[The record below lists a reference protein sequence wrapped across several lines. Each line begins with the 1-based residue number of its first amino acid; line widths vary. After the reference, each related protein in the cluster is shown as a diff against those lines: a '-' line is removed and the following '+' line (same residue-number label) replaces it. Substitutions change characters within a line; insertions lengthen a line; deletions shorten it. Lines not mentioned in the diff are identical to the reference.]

1 MSKHLMR
8 AVGLTVVL
16 ALLWGIFP
24 VLGSNQ
30 VQAANN
36 VSVSRRTLMA
46 GTRHATEAVII
57 RGPASGPTV
66 LVVGGIHGD
75 QPAGVQAA
83 QRVAQYR
90 DLSRGTLIVVPA
102 INKQAVQGGQR
113 TAADGVDLN
122 RTFPTRSGA
131 RPTDPRSRALWDLIR
146 NEGVQYVLDLHE
158 GKNYQSTSSSIGQMV
173 IHNTNRGTK
182 DLADA
187 MVTALNRTVS
197 GNRVWRTGGPPV
209 IGGLT
214 RAASQFLGLHA
225 FHITTTTRD
234 SMSLRVAQQLTA
246 VDTMLNRL
254 GMLAGGGSNGGS
266 GGGSNGGSSG
276 GSNGGSQ
283 PQQPAPNRPRV
294 TTQTI
299 AGGTKYA
306 TTLYIIDS
314 GRPGPTVWI
323 SGGVHGSE
331 VAGWMAADQIK
342 NWNIGRGKLLVLP
355 RANVPAVN
363 NRTRSGPG
371 DPDLNRQFPTSSGG
385 SARTTLSRAIWSAL
399 REHRPDWVID
409 LHEAMSARN
418 INPNSVGQTFIAY
431 PRTAALNA
439 GEAIFREM
447 NRSISNRNY
456 RFQVIRYPVQGSLA
470 RAATQFLGANGGI
483 FETTRLVQVNTRVNW
498 QLKFVEL
505 LLEHLQM
512 SPSRSRTASAGQG
525 TAA

>member
-8 AVGLTVVL
+8 AAGLAVVL
-16 ALLWGIFP
+16 ALLLGIFP

-30 VQAANN
+30 AQAASN
-36 VSVSRRTLMA
+36 VTVTRRTLLA
-46 GTRHATEAVII
+46 GTAHATEAVII
-57 RGPASGPTV
+57 RAPASGPTV

-90 DLSRGTLIVVPA
+90 DITRGTLIVVPA
-102 INKQAVQGGQR
+102 INKLAVQRGQR

-131 RPTDPRSRALWDLIR
+131 SPTDARSRALWNLIR
-146 NEGVQYVLDLHE
+146 SEGVEYVLDLHE
-158 GKNYQSTSSSIGQMV
+158 GKNYQSISSSIGQMV
-173 IHNTNRGTK
+173 IHYNNRGTK
-182 DLADA
+182 EMADA
-187 MVTALNRTVS
+187 MVAALNRTVS

-209 IGGLT
+209 VSGLT

-234 SMSLRVAQQLTA
+234 SMSLRVSQQLTA
-246 VDTMLNRL
+246 VDTVLGRL
-254 GMLAGGGSNGGS
+254 GMLPGSGSGGSSGGGSGSGSGSGS
-266 GGGSNGGSSG
+266 GGGS
-276 GSNGGSQ
+276 
-283 PQQPAPNRPRV
+283 QQPAPNRPRV

-299 AGGTKYA
+299 AAGTKYA

-342 NWNIGRGKLLVLP
+342 NWSVGRGKLLVLP

-385 SARTTLSRAIWSAL
+385 SAKTTLSRAIWSAL

-409 LHEAMSARN
+409 LHEALSARN

-483 FETTRLVQVNTRVNW
+483 FETTRLVGVNTRINW
-498 QLKFVEL
+498 QLQFVEL
-505 LLEHLQM
+505 LLDHLNMQ
-512 SPSRSRTASAGQG
+512 PSRSRTASTGFG
-525 TAA
+525 SAA